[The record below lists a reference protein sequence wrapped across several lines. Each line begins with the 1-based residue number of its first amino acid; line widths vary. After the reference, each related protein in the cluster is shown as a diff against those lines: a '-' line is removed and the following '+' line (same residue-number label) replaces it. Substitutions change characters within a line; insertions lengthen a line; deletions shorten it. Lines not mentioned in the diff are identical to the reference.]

1 MDQRLAYPVT
11 EAAQQVGISRS
22 RLYQLRNQGQISF
35 TQVGGRV
42 VVKAT
47 ELKRWLESQPSD
59 SDINR
64 SQKRRSL

>member
-1 MDQRLAYPVT
+1 MDPRLAYPVT

-35 TQVGGRV
+35 TKVGGRV

-47 ELKRWLESQPSD
+47 ELKTVAREST
-59 SDINR
+59 
-64 SQKRRSL
+64 K